1 MSSPTSKTEN
11 PKTPTKTTSTVILP
25 SPGSSQQSPSNLPE
39 LADVTLEVPAWR
51 NSDEAVSF
59 FLQVRKALRVIM
71 YTYCKCLREAMQI
84 FEECNATHY
93 KSYSEL
99 KGKLCEYW
107 AEWKRFSRERNITV
121 NFLQTSVIYLNF
133 DGNLR
138 MLTSPRHATR
148 ESRDK
153 MQSLRR
159 RVSYAHSDL
168 LKLRYQT
175 DEAII
180 RLEEH
185 KNSHKSE
192 PLIFPEVDLSLVHET
207 DQFPGM
213 GISTMLDLPNTV
225 VDESSSDDDEDV
237 EEIVARGGIREEEE
251 LIQNGLPPV
260 WTSWGGYP
268 GTIPEEIGEFLSE
281 VGTCRKYHPVCS
293 SRSETFLLTKS

>member
-1 MSSPTSKTEN
+1 
-11 PKTPTKTTSTVILP
+11 
-25 SPGSSQQSPSNLPE
+25 
-39 LADVTLEVPAWR
+39 
-51 NSDEAVSF
+51 
-59 FLQVRKALRVIM
+59 M

-84 FEECNATHY
+84 FEECGATHC

-99 KGKLCEYW
+99 KRKLCGYW

-121 NFLQTSVIYLNF
+121 NFLRKSAIYLNLE
-133 DGNLR
+133 GNLR

-153 MQSLRR
+153 MQSLRL
-159 RVSYAHSDL
+159 RVSHAHSDL

-175 DEAII
+175 DEAVI

-185 KNSHKSE
+185 TNNAHESD

-207 DQFPGM
+207 DQFPGV
-213 GISTMLDLPNTV
+213 GISTVLDLPNTV
-225 VDESSSDDDEDV
+225 VDESSSDDDEDA

-268 GTIPEEIGEFLSE
+268 GTIPEEISEFLSE
-281 VGTCRKYHPVCS
+281 DGTCRKYLSPSVQWLFS
-293 SRSETFLLTKS
+293 